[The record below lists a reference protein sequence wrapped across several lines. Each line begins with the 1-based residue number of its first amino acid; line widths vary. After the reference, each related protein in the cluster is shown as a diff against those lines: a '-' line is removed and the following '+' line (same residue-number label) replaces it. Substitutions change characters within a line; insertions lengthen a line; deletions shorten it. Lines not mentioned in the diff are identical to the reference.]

1 MHTDLDIFHALY
13 EVLPENCSL
22 HLGNSS
28 VVRYMQLF
36 DPIPNVKYECNRGTS
51 GIDGST
57 STAVGSAIANPKKQ
71 HVFICGDVSFIYD
84 SNALWIRPFPKNLKM
99 IVIDNK
105 GGGIF
110 KIIEGAKSSKQ
121 LEKYFEAKH
130 QTNAE
135 EVAHGFGF
143 KAYESSKK
151 MSYQEQI
158 IEFFNDKESQLLVL
172 KTDATANPKRLDM
185 FFKHLKNA

>member
-1 MHTDLDIFHALY
+1 
-13 EVLPENCSL
+13 
-22 HLGNSS
+22 
-28 VVRYMQLF
+28 MQLF

-57 STAVGSAIANPKKQ
+57 STAVGCAIANPKKQ

-151 MSYQEQI
+151 TSYQEQI

-172 KTDATANPKRLDM
+172 KTDATATPKRLDK

>member
-1 MHTDLDIFHALY
+1 MDQLNDL
-13 EVLPENCSL
+13 
-22 HLGNSS
+22 NS
-28 VVRYMQLF
+28 
-36 DPIPNVKYECNRGTS
+36 
-51 GIDGST
+51 
-57 STAVGSAIANPKKQ
+57 VGSWPLAVKLIMWVLAF
-71 HVFICGDVSFIYD
+71 VG
-84 SNALWIRPFPKNLKM
+84 ALTAGYFFHFTNLQTAL
-99 IVIDNK
+99 
-105 GGGIF
+105 
-110 KIIEGAKSSKQ
+110 AKTKAQESALRDDYRQ
-121 LEKYFEAKH
+121 KYFEAKH

-172 KTDATANPKRLDM
+172 KTDATANPKRLDK